1 MKTIEIKGT
10 LRNELGKKHARQV
23 RKAGNVPC
31 IIYGKEKNI
40 NFSAQENSIKKLVFT
55 PDAHLVHLNLDG
67 EVTRAILHEIQ
78 FHPVTD
84 RILHAD
90 FVQVFADKPVTMNI
104 PVAITGDSVGVK
116 AGGRLSVRKRNLKI
130 RALAENLPDNIEINV
145 SSLKINDSIKVGNL
159 KKDKIEF
166 LDSKIATVVMVSSS
180 RVAIKAEGEAEEEV
194 TSGEGTEGTETPTG
208 ESDDR
213 E

>member
-40 NFSAQENSIKKLVFT
+40 NFSTHENNVKKLVFT
-55 PDAHLVHLNLDG
+55 PNAHLVDLNLDG
-67 EVTRAILHEIQ
+67 EVIRAILHEIQ

-84 RILHAD
+84 RIMHAD

-104 PVAITGDSVGVK
+104 PVTIKGDSVGVK
-116 AGGRLSVRKRNLKI
+116 AGGRLSVKKRHLKI
-130 RALAENLPDNIEINV
+130 KALAENLLDNIEIDV
-145 SSLKINDSIKVGNL
+145 SGLKINDSVKVGNL
-159 KKDKIEF
+159 KMDKLEF
-166 LDSKIATVVMVSSS
+166 LDPKIATVVMISTS
-180 RVAIKAEGEAEEEV
+180 RVALKTEEEPEEEV
-194 TSGEGTEGTETPTG
+194 AAGEDAEGTETGSG
-208 ESDDR
+208 EAGDKT
-213 E
+213 